1 MHHFSHITAQHR
13 DYPSPL
19 RRQQYQPHYDYPSTF
34 YFRPQKKPVRVLVLV
49 LVLVMMT
56 RLFFV
61 TDAQQDYGDEKNNSP
76 GKLVVMKSA
85 KSTWSIRRRRVAR
98 TCSRGIEAC
107 LSRTGTQMMTDP
119 FQLTAVLDEWK
130 WSRYSLLFRSPWLMP
145 STRGVVS
152 CQFIRL
158 LSWPDFIQHGCG
170 AMPDG
175 VRRVS
180 Y

>member
-1 MHHFSHITAQHR
+1 MVKEDIDDNDHGCCMTMTIDDDDDDDDDGELSTCRCVLILMTEVEVHEKKGDSKMHHFSHITAQHR

-85 KSTWSIRRRRVAR
+85 KST
-98 TCSRGIEAC
+98 
-107 LSRTGTQMMTDP
+107 
-119 FQLTAVLDEWK
+119 
-130 WSRYSLLFRSPWLMP
+130 
-145 STRGVVS
+145 
-152 CQFIRL
+152 
-158 LSWPDFIQHGCG
+158 
-170 AMPDG
+170 
-175 VRRVS
+175 
-180 Y
+180 